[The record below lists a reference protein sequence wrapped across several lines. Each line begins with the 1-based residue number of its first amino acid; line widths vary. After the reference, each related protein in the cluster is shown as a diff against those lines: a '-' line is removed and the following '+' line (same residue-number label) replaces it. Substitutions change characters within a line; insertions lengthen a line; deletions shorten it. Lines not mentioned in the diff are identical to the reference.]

1 MTVEIQM
8 NDKPENIV
16 NRLMAAAKNHLQW
29 SESDLTI
36 LLTEAAGEIR
46 LLRQKKRALENTPVV
61 MDLEKLDNAQTNT

>member
-1 MTVEIQM
+1 MEKVDVKRT
-8 NDKPENIV
+8 DKPENIV

-46 LLRQKKRALENTPVV
+46 LLRQKKRALKHWIMNKRT
-61 MDLEKLDNAQTNT
+61 LN